1 MVVDLVGVA
10 ADDLKRSEGAEL
22 GMADLDV
29 SRCLGGGRGPCLRR
43 GPQHSRR
50 GGLQGREAVRDG
62 LVGDRT
68 ERAQISSLA
77 HSQIDQPRKH

>member
-22 GMADLDV
+22 GVADLDV

-43 GPQHSRR
+43 GPQHSR
-50 GGLQGREAVRDG
+50 GLQGREVVRDG
-62 LVGDRT
+62 LIGDRT
-68 ERAQISSLA
+68 QRAQISSLA
-77 HSQIDQPRKH
+77 HSQVGQPRKH